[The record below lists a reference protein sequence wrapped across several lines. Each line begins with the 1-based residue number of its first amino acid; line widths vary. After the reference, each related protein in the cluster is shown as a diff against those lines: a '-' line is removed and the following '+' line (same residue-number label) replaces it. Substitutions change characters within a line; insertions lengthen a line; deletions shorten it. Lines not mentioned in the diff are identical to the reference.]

1 MNMTNRKH
9 VLCLFRTTKKN
20 EVWKNKQILEFYCPV
35 KKKKNYK
42 ELSFSMNNS
51 NLKKQISL
59 CMVKLSPK
67 QSTHKNSRV
76 VTQL

>member
-9 VLCLFRTTKKN
+9 VLCLFRTTKKT
-20 EVWKNKQILEFYCPV
+20 KSGRINKYW
-35 KKKKNYK
+35 
-42 ELSFSMNNS
+42 NS
-51 NLKKQISL
+51 IVLCL